1 MSITP
6 YLGLHTSPCLE
17 CSFSFLSVKG
27 LLWWISSYLGL
38 ENHLD
43 VFVKLP
49 LLWSLPGFWLNQ
61 PGMGP
66 RSLPGHK
73 CPKWSRCWKFRH
85 SLKNAP
91 CYFIQTFWK
100 NLQNWGT
107 YGVGF
112 LKTILMWGLGCF
124 VLFFFFTMGSVS
136 WSVNKVNHRD
146 ISLLRL
152 PCSSNEL
159 SAKQGSL
166 LAVTS
171 VAVIILRQHTN
182 LSGNLV
188 FQFSVEGRW
197 GRNISYLPPYPLT

>member
-6 YLGLHTSPCLE
+6 HLGLHTSPCLE
-17 CSFSFLSVKG
+17 CSSFPFLSVKG
-27 LLWWISSYLGL
+27 LLWWISNYWGL
-38 ENHLD
+38 ENHLE
-43 VFVKLP
+43 VFVKL
-49 LLWSLPGFWLNQ
+49 LLLRSLPGFWLNQ
-61 PGMGP
+61 PGMEP
-66 RSLPGHK
+66 RSLPGDK
-73 CPKWSRCWKFRH
+73 RPKWSRCWKFRH

-100 NLQNWGT
+100 NSQNWGT
-107 YGVGF
+107 YGVGL
-112 LKTILMWGLGCF
+112 LKTILMWGL
-124 VLFFFFTMGSVS
+124 VFFFFTMGSVS

-152 PCSSNEL
+152 SCSSNEL

-171 VAVIILRQHTN
+171 VAVIILHQHTN
-182 LSGNLV
+182 LSGNLT

-197 GRNISYLPPYPLT
+197 GRNMSYLPPYPLT